1 MVIVALACA
10 SVMTAVLVYLAVQ
23 RWPAADPAADLSGS
37 VARELERSRPGWL
50 GRWDP
55 RTATGWALTAAS
67 LAVVFGSV
75 VVGVLF
81 YLVRS
86 GTATLDVDTA
96 VANWAA
102 AHATNVSTPVLRALT
117 FMGSTPVAIAVTLVV
132 GLIEFRRIRGRSL
145 WLFLTLVVG
154 GELLIVNLV
163 KVGVARARPA
173 IDPLAS
179 FSGSSFPSGH
189 SATAAACY
197 AALALVLSRGR
208 TPRVRAMLA
217 GTAAGIAVA
226 IGTSRMLLGV
236 HWFTDVVA
244 GLAIGWAWFA
254 LCSIATGGRLLRF
267 GEPAK
272 ALARSP

>member
-1 MVIVALACA
+1 
-10 SVMTAVLVYLAVQ
+10 
-23 RWPAADPAADLSGS
+23 
-37 VARELERSRPGWL
+37 
-50 GRWDP
+50 
-55 RTATGWALTAAS
+55 

-244 GLAIGWAWFA
+244 GLAVGWAWFA

-272 ALARSP
+272 ALADDDTVRSVRS